1 MNVSLSELLKK
12 REILQVERDS
22 ELAKKLLAVATDGFK
37 AAEDNVKMG
46 HNDVA
51 LQLAYNS
58 MLNAGRALM
67 AAKGYR
73 GSSETHHKTVVLFCS
88 AILPADSSSLV
99 GAFNRF
105 RVRRHDI
112 VYGEIEGGSVG
123 ESEARSAIATAREFL
138 ELIKSKSS

>member
-1 MNVSLSELLKK
+1 MNLSEMLKK
-12 REILQVERDS
+12 REILRVEPDPKT
-22 ELAKKLLAVATDGFK
+22 AKKLLAVSTGGIK
-37 AAEDNVKMG
+37 AAEDNLKMN

-51 LQLAYNS
+51 LQLAYTS

-73 GSSETHHKTVVLFCS
+73 GSSETHHKIVVNFCS
-88 AILPADSSSLV
+88 VVLPADSMSLV
-99 GAFNRF
+99 SAFNRF

-123 ESEARSAIATAREFL
+123 ESEAHSAIAKARDFL
-138 ELIKSKSS
+138 ELIKSKIS